1 MPPETQI
8 SAIAHVIQLAI
19 APVFL
24 ISGVA
29 TLLSVLAN
37 RLGRIVDRARV
48 LETKLELS
56 DEAKRAPM
64 LEELLAPLQ
73 AGALGESC
81 HHLLYHLCP
90 ADLRHDCDF
99 VHRYFFACQAVQGD
113 YRAVY
118 RGDVFARLGVDGV
131 FTRSNHGHPCFAH
144 LLESGGAGRG
154 SGEGITT
161 FGAGMTLRRRVCGLL
176 SF

>member
-48 LETKLELS
+48 LEAKLELP

-64 LEELLAPLQ
+64 LEELSRL
-73 AGALGESC
+73 S
-81 HHLLYHLCP
+81 
-90 ADLRHDCDF
+90 R
-99 VHRYFFACQAVQGD
+99 R
-113 YRAVY
+113 
-118 RGDVFARLGVDGV
+118 ARLVNLAI
-131 FTRSNHGHPCFAH
+131 RS
-144 LLESGGAGRG
+144 E
-154 SGEGITT
+154 E
-161 FGAGMTLRRRVCGLL
+161 RRVGKECRCRGGG
-176 SF
+176 